1 MSDPI
6 CLDTGSRVVICPE
19 IPAGGTHDTGAVEP
33 RESTPEERSADAA
46 DSSDRLRSLTGAPR
60 VGTRLP
66 MPARGALADDLF
78 VRTSRGEFHV
88 PGYRVDPARFGGI
101 ADGTEIREAGAT
113 RTLDRSFT
121 LVRVTDTAHPE
132 RSGLYLVPSGTH
144 VGVIRAHAGNVT
156 VVPGA

>member
-1 MSDPI
+1 MGDPI

-19 IPAGGTHDTGAVEP
+19 VPAGRTHDTGAVEP
-33 RESTPEERSADAA
+33 RASTPEERSSDAA
-46 DSSDRLRSLTGAPR
+46 ESSDRLRSLTAPR
-60 VGTRLP
+60 IGSALP
-66 MPARGALADDLF
+66 MPARGAVADDLF

-101 ADGTEIREAGAT
+101 EEGTEIRQAGAT
-113 RTLDRSFT
+113 RSLDRSFT
-121 LVRVTDTAHPE
+121 LVRVTDAAHPE

-144 VGVIRAHAGNVT
+144 VGVIRAHSGNVT